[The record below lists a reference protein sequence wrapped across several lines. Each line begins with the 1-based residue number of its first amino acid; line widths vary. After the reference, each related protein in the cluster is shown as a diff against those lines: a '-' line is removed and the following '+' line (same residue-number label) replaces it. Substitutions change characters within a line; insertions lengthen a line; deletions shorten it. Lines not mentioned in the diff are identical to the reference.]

1 MSRVSHLTGAGA
13 SQPAMHSSGRG
24 RLLVAFAIIAL
35 VIFSYAGA
43 FRAVVRPWVEL
54 PDVPGGVS
62 GQTFLLLLFSLL
74 HASYALGWRHTLVFF
89 GITAVVSWAFE
100 QVGVATGAVYG
111 PYYYTDFL
119 GFKLGHVPLLIPLA
133 WFMMIYPSYVI
144 ANLIAQDR
152 PTGSPRGLGGLLWLA
167 FLSAMVMTA
176 WDLVVD
182 PFLSGPEVAAWVWTE
197 GGPYF
202 GIPVQNFIGWMLTTF
217 TVYTLYRLYERR
229 FRRQPEGAVTRGM
242 ALLPLLAYGSIMIS
256 NMLSSGPDALHVIAP
271 FAMGLPLVMALTR
284 LAHYRV
290 QAGQW
295 SLQAEQAAVGVE
307 SVEREFA

>member
-1 MSRVSHLTGAGA
+1 MAHISPMPRYTPAAEAGK
-13 SQPAMHSSGRG
+13 HSSR
-24 RLLVAFAIIAL
+24 RRVLLALSAIAL
-35 VIFSYAGA
+35 LIFAYAGA

-54 PDVPGGVS
+54 PDITGGVS

-74 HASYALGWRHTLVFF
+74 HASYALGWRNTLVFF
-89 GITAVVSWAFE
+89 GITAVVSWGFE
-100 QVGVATGAVYG
+100 QVGVATGAIYG
-111 PYYYTDFL
+111 SYYYTDFL

-152 PTGSPRGLGGLLWLA
+152 ATGSPRRLMGILWLA

-182 PFLSGPEVAAWVWTE
+182 PFLSGAEVAAWVWTS

-217 TVYTLYRLYERR
+217 TVYVLYRLYETR
-229 FRRQPEGAVTRGM
+229 FPLAPEGGMTRLI
-242 ALLPLLAYGSIMIS
+242 ALLPLLAYASIMIS

-271 FAMGLPLVMALTR
+271 FVMGLPLVMALTR
-284 LAHYRV
+284 LMKM
-290 QAGQW
+290 
-295 SLQAEQAAVGVE
+295 EQD
-307 SVEREFA
+307 RL